1 MCQDKSPA
9 CFSDRFIKEASVHI
23 LCCQQQRQRSLWMYT
38 DVGVCIRQKKDRE
51 RSARKGVKESEWQLQ
66 HVLRKMC
73 KCVTFLCAFQM
84 FVLWPVRMKWDTR
97 FCCFPEVVTKICWD
111 VIKPTPHL
119 LTCITSYNYITGRSF
134 TIFMQWISI
143 LMPAVL

>member
-1 MCQDKSPA
+1 
-9 CFSDRFIKEASVHI
+9 
-23 LCCQQQRQRSLWMYT
+23 MYT

-66 HVLRKMC
+66 HVLRKMY
-73 KCVTFLCAFQM
+73 KRVTFLCAFQM
-84 FVLWPVRMKWDTR
+84 FVLCPVRMKRDTW
-97 FCCFPEVVTKICWD
+97 FCCFPEVVIKICWD
-111 VIKPTPHL
+111 VVKATPHL
-119 LTCITSYNYITGRSF
+119 LTCITSYNHITGRSF